1 MTIEELTQLFKEL
14 YGPEGDIRGY
24 FAPGRVNLIG
34 EHIDYNGGHVFPC
47 AITAGNTI
55 IARQREDRKLC
66 FYSTNFQRY
75 GITQSSLDDLV
86 FHKKHDWTNYPRGVM
101 WAFGKRGFKIEK
113 GYDIL
118 VHGNIPGSGLSSS
131 AALEVVTGLMLKDT
145 CGVEVSNTD
154 IALIGQYAEN
164 NFNGMNC
171 GIMDQYACANGKAGY
186 ALYLNTGTLECRYIP
201 LTLKGCKIIVA
212 NSNKPHSLSSSHY
225 NDRRRECEEALADL
239 QKELD
244 IKALCELTP
253 VQFETYRHLIKSP
266 VAQLRAEHA
275 IYEEDRTRRA
285 IAALENNDIETFG
298 KLINESGDS
307 LRYQY
312 DATCFEIDVLVDEA
326 RNQKGVY
333 GSRET
338 GGGWG
343 GNTVSIV
350 KDEYIDEFIAKV
362 GAEYKN
368 QTKLTATFSVLEPSD
383 GVRRLF

>member
-1 MTIEELTQLFKEL
+1 MTLEELKQMFAET
-14 YGPEGDIRGY
+14 YGYGGDIRAF

-47 AITAGNTI
+47 AITTGTTL
-55 IARQREDRKLC
+55 IARQREDRRLRLL
-66 FYSTNFQRY
+66 SANFKRF
-75 GITQSSLDDLV
+75 GVIESSLDDLV
-86 FHKKHDWTNYPRGVM
+86 FRKKHDWTNYPRGVF
-101 WAFGKRGFKIEK
+101 WAFAKKGLKIEK

-118 VHGNIPGSGLSSS
+118 VYGNISGSGLSSS
-131 AALEVVTGLMLKDT
+131 ASLEVVTGYMIKDT
-145 CGVEVSNTD
+145 CGFDISNTD

-171 GIMDQYACANGKAGY
+171 GIMDQYACANGKHGQ
-186 ALYLNTGTLECRYIP
+186 ALYLNTGTLECRYVP
-201 LTLKGCKIIVA
+201 LALNGCKIIVA

-239 QKELD
+239 QQELD

-253 VQFETYRHLIKSP
+253 VMFETYKNLIKSP
-266 VAQLRAEHA
+266 FAQLRAEHA
-275 IYEEDRTRRA
+275 VYEEDRTKRA
-285 IAALENNDIETFG
+285 VAALENNDLEFFG

-307 LRYQY
+307 LRYQF
-312 DATCFEIDVLVDEA
+312 DATCFEIDVLVEEA

-350 KDEYIDEFIAKV
+350 KDEYIDAFIANV
-362 GAEYKN
+362 GREYQR
-368 QTKLTATFSVLEPSD
+368 QTKLKATFSVLEPGD